1 MEDNKL
7 DPVVQATV
15 LIGEMTDSE
24 LDRLVDYVRDELRDR
39 ARRRNRLAKAQL
51 NIGDRVKIAG
61 KTKPQY
67 LQGMTGE
74 IIEIRQSR
82 VLMKFDRG
90 PIKKFR
96 SGNVLINPA
105 ILEKI

>member
-1 MEDNKL
+1 MEDK
-7 DPVVQATV
+7 DTVGEATELV
-15 LIGEMTDSE
+15 GLMTDAQ
-24 LDRLVDYVRDELRDR
+24 LDKFVDFIRDELRDR
-39 ARRRNRLAKAQL
+39 ARRRNRMAKAQL
-51 NIGDRVKIAG
+51 NIGDKVKIAG

-90 PIKKFR
+90 PVKKFR